1 MAPPLASSSAP
12 ADDSVDGSVYINAL
26 ASYIRQHESKL
37 ADFVRRGAP
46 PTAPSWTTLLT
57 LGVISSE
64 VPIERKPPLILRFDP
79 HHLYYLL
86 LKFDEMGVEGI
97 GSLDVLI
104 DGGPSRPMSVNYG
117 GTNLSY
123 WQGGAGGMLGVDSDT
138 LSLRSTFS
146 GVSTFSLG
154 SGWWG
159 ASAPPPDV
167 SLNVKY
173 LYSSCT
179 KLPALRLVPFSF
191 SSTIFSKSSHVPT
204 LSKPVKDFE
213 DCPPPNTAVPLY
225 AFKNLQSLILEDLDP
240 RAFLGWDVLSAQL
253 RSLELKRSGIEDLGE
268 LICDAVVEDFERRKK
283 GRGGVG
289 KERRLRQG
297 LSHASDE
304 DAAALADSTS
314 SVPPPSAYRVPPPTA
329 WRQLRHL
336 SLSSNSLTFLPS
348 PPLAH
353 LQSLTSL
360 DLSSN
365 LLIAVPPG
373 LASLHSLRSLNL
385 SDNMIDSLQGVSKAL
400 GNVAVINFSKNRID
414 NLSGLDRLFA
424 LERLD
429 LRENRLDESL
439 EISRLAPLPF
449 LKELWIEGNPFAKSV
464 PEGGEDNYR
473 VKCFNYFVK
482 EGREGVKLDG
492 TGPGI
497 AERRGLVQLDERDRL
512 LGLGRGAHANGAR
525 SEEARSAAEAKI
537 VGRRSVPTPSGSSKL
552 LSSPSPPSS
561 PPSRSSLA
569 TSPTTSPVHPK
580 TPKPHHRRK
589 PRRIVDLDGAAAPS
603 SSLGEHSGTEATDS
617 DIGSSPALEPVRSSA
632 IPSSSVP
639 RVVEEESPQRRH
651 ARFPSEGSA
660 ATTGRTTGNAGR
672 GLGLE
677 GSASV
682 GRGASRRERVTASS
696 FEPPPTTTRE
706 EVENSGEAF
715 RKRIEAL
722 RNEVGESWLS
732 VLGEREMVAERTKSQ
747 SQSEESGTD
756 GFRKGVE
763 EGDKGEEGEGVQ
775 VKVVKGRK
783 KKGKKNGAAVG

>member
-1 MAPPLASSSAP
+1 MAPLASPSAP
-12 ADDSVDGSVYINAL
+12 ADDSEDGNLYINAL

-37 ADFVRRGAP
+37 ADFERRGPP

-57 LGVISSE
+57 LGVISSD

-104 DGGPSRPMSVNYG
+104 DGGPSRPMSINYG
-117 GTNLSY
+117 GTSLSY
-123 WQGGAGGMLGVDSDT
+123 WQGGAGGLLGVDSDT

-167 SLNVKY
+167 SQDVKY

-179 KLPALRLVPFSF
+179 KLPALRVVPFSF
-191 SSTIFSKSSHVPT
+191 SSTQPSKSSHIPT
-204 LSKPVKDFE
+204 LSKPVKDFQ

-297 LSHASDE
+297 LSQAPDE
-304 DAAALADSTS
+304 DAAGLADSTS
-314 SVPPPSAYRVPPPTA
+314 SVPPPSAYRVPPPSA

-336 SLSSNSLTFLPS
+336 SLASNSLTFLPS

-400 GNVAVINFSKNRID
+400 GNVAVVNLSKNRID

-429 LRENRLDESL
+429 LRDNRLDESL
-439 EISRLAPLPF
+439 EISRLATLPCF
-449 LKELWIEGNPFAKSV
+449 KELWIEGNPFAKSV

-473 VKCFNYFVK
+473 VKCFDHFVK
-482 EGREGVKLDG
+482 EGREGLKLDG

-497 AERRGLVQLDERDRL
+497 SERRGLVQLDERDRL
-512 LGLGRGAHANGAR
+512 LGLGRGVHANGG
-525 SEEARSAAEAKI
+525 SEEARSAAEAKV
-537 VGRRSVPTPSGSSKL
+537 VGRRAGPTPSRSKL
-552 LSSPSPPSS
+552 VSPPSS
-561 PPSRSSLA
+561 PPSLPSLA
-569 TSPTTSPVHPK
+569 ASPTTSPVHPK
-580 TPKPHHRRK
+580 VAKPLHRRK
-589 PRRIVDLDGAAAPS
+589 ARRIVDLDGAAPS
-603 SSLGEHSGTEATDS
+603 SSHGEHSGTEATDS
-617 DIGSSPALEPVRSSA
+617 DIGSSPTLEPVRSAA
-632 IPSSSVP
+632 IPP
-639 RVVEEESPQRRH
+639 VVEEEESPKRRH
-651 ARFPSEGSA
+651 TRFPTEGTP
-660 ATTGRTTGNAGR
+660 ATTGRTSGR
-672 GLGLE
+672 KMHEGS
-677 GSASV
+677 GSASL
-682 GRGASRRERVTASS
+682 GRAAGRRERLTGST
-696 FEPPPTTTRE
+696 FEEPRARE
-706 EVENSGEAF
+706 DEVEDSAEAF

-722 RNEVGESWLS
+722 RNEV
-732 VLGEREMVAERTKSQ
+732 R
-747 SQSEESGTD
+747 SEEPH
-756 GFRKGVE
+756 V
-763 EGDKGEEGEGVQ
+763 
-775 VKVVKGRK
+775 
-783 KKGKKNGAAVG
+783 